1 MQMRRIAIVS
11 LILGLL
17 IVGDGVF
24 QQIVKY
30 NDGETQNLLNL
41 SNVTLTDG
49 VTLMISGAIV
59 LVVAVI
65 SFLLSL
71 RGTQPKG

>member
-1 MQMRRIAIVS
+1 MQMRRIAVIS

-17 IVGDGVF
+17 IVGDGIF

-30 NDGETQNLLNL
+30 NSGETQNVLNL

-49 VTLMISGAIV
+49 WTLIISGAIV
-59 LVVAVI
+59 LVVAAV

-71 RGTQPKG
+71 RGPQPKG

>member
-11 LILGLL
+11 LILGVL